1 MKILKMTCAL
11 ACVGVFPAHHML
23 AGQVAVINPGAGS
36 GVAIVSTPRPT
47 PTVTSTPSTSTVS
60 TTNTAPPPT
69 VPEVTVSAPPT
80 VEVLPVNTSTTP
92 DAVTSGV
99 AEVSSIA
106 SASVSNAPAATAP
119 KTIVQQ
125 VLGSIGVSVAPTTSG
140 SSAAGAAASGETS
153 TGSASSGDGGT
164 SAPPTSVSGFTP
176 QIAGS
181 MQAINVTTFTPQQ
194 VSTLIS
200 TIDVQLAQPGLA
212 PAARQVLVTER
223 ARLAGIA
230 QQ

>member
-1 MKILKMTCAL
+1 MKTLKMTCAL

-60 TTNTAPPPT
+60 TTNTAPP
-69 VPEVTVSAPPT
+69 T

-106 SASVSNAPAATAP
+106 SASVSNAAAATAP

-164 SAPPTSVSGFTP
+164 SASPTSVSGFTP

-194 VSTLIS
+194 VTTLIS

>member
-69 VPEVTVSAPPT
+69 V
-80 VEVLPVNTSTTP
+80 EVLPVNTSATP
-92 DAVTSGV
+92 NLVTSGV

-140 SSAAGAAASGETS
+140 SSAAGASASGETS

-164 SAPPTSVSGFTP
+164 SASPTSVSGFTP

-194 VSTLIS
+194 VTTLIS

-230 QQ
+230 Q

>member
-11 ACVGVFPAHHML
+11 ACVVVIPAHHTV

-60 TTNTAPPPT
+60 TTNTAPPPSA
-69 VPEVTVSAPPT
+69 PEVTVSVPPT
-80 VEVLPVNTSTTP
+80 VEVLPVNTSATP

-106 SASVSNAPAATAP
+106 STGVSNAPVSAAP

-125 VLGSIGVSVAPTTSG
+125 VLGSIGISAAPTPSS
-140 SSAAGAAASGETS
+140 SSATSVSASGETS
-153 TGSASSGDGGT
+153 SGVSTSGDGAAT
-164 SAPPTSVSGFTP
+164 AAPTSVSGFAP

-194 VSTLIS
+194 VTTLIS

-223 ARLAGIA
+223 ARLSGIA
-230 QQ
+230 SQ